1 MAPEPAMKIA
11 TLIVDLQL
19 DFFASHPRLVRN
31 RAVLASNVN
40 ALVADARQ
48 SGSHIFWI
56 KQVFAP
62 DMRDAPIDV
71 QRGGHRI
78 TIEGTAGVELL
89 PELDLAP
96 SDSVIVKKRYS
107 AFFGTDLDS
116 KLRGQNCQRII
127 VAGINSHA
135 CVRMTAIDA
144 YQRDYEVWLAS
155 DCIDSY
161 DEQHHAVSMR
171 YLDGKIGLAMT
182 NEELRGVLRQAV

>member
-1 MAPEPAMKIA
+1 
-11 TLIVDLQL
+11 
-19 DFFASHPRLVRN
+19 
-31 RAVLASNVN
+31 VN
-40 ALVADARQ
+40 ALVADARRNR
-48 SGSHIFWI
+48 SHIFWI

-62 DMRDAPIDV
+62 DMHDAPIDFR
-71 QRGGHRI
+71 RGGHRI
-78 TIEGTAGVELL
+78 AIEGTTGVDLL

-96 SDSVIVKKRYS
+96 PDSVIVKKRYS

-116 KLRGQNCQRII
+116 KLRGQNCRRII

-161 DEQHHAVSMR
+161 DEAHHAVSMR

-182 NEELRGVLRQAV
+182 NEELQTVLRQAG